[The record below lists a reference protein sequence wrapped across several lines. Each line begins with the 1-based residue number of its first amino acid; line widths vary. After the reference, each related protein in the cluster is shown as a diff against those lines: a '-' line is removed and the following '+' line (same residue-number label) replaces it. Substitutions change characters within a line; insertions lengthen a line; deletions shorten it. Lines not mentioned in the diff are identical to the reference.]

1 MKTIKNLSDKELAHT
16 AKQIALETQ
25 TRANRKAAAREI
37 LAVLKTHNLT
47 LKDLSNLDFATRSR
61 KSKMAVGK
69 KAQKNSKKTDKRAKV
84 VAKFRN
90 PKGSER
96 WTGRGRAPK
105 WVSNIINARKI
116 TIEQFKTDKRYK
128 I

>member
-47 LKDLSNLDFATRSR
+47 LKDLSNLDFATQSR

-69 KAQKNSKKTDKRAKV
+69 KAQKKSKKTDKRAKV

-105 WVSNIINARKI
+105 WVSNIVNARKI